1 MPNKDQSPAK
11 VNQRRLTAHLRK
23 PILNR
28 EFCSMILAENL
39 TYSHPGNIPGI
50 TGVSI
55 EIATGSRVAI
65 LGANGSG
72 KSTLARC
79 LNGIHV
85 PQSGRVLVDGLTVGD
100 PAVTYEIRR
109 RVGMVFQN
117 PDDQL
122 VSTSVET
129 EIAFGL
135 ENISVP
141 TEEMRHR
148 VDETLETFQL
158 AQYRKRHPHNLSGGE
173 KQRLAIAAVV
183 ALRPLYLILDEPTS
197 LLDPKAKRDVND
209 LLARLTS
216 EFGIAC
222 VQITQDPEEGVGA
235 DCTLVMDR
243 GRLVYNG
250 PPEQVFANPGVLR
263 DIGLDVP
270 FATAV
275 GARLAHLLPPDRGPY
290 LNLEDLAADL
300 APVCPTAAPRPAGGE
315 EVERGTAVLRT
326 EALCHKYDVGLPSE
340 HLAIDDISI
349 EIPRGSILALVGPGG
364 SGKTTLAQ
372 HFNALLKPWSGRVV
386 LDEMDIW
393 SADVARV
400 EVRRRVGLAFQ
411 FPELQLFDETVLSD
425 VAYGPANLGLSADEA
440 KRAAAKA
447 LDSVGLPAAVFGER
461 SPFSLSGG
469 EMRRVA
475 LAGILAMAPEV
486 LVLDEPTAG
495 LDPRGA
501 DQIFGLLM
509 KLRESGHTVVLIAH
523 DMDLVTR
530 LSTEM
535 ILLNRSRLALQGT
548 TRSIV
553 SNIELLRDNGLEAPS
568 GARLAHA
575 LDEAGCRVPAGL
587 LTIDDIVGFFETE
600 A

>member
-1 MPNKDQSPAK
+1 
-11 VNQRRLTAHLRK
+11 
-23 PILNR
+23 
-28 EFCSMILAENL
+28 MILAENL

-55 EIATGSRVAI
+55 EISAGSRVAI

-79 LNGIHV
+79 LNGIYV
-85 PQSGRVLVDGLTVGD
+85 PQSGRVLVDGLNVGD
-100 PAVTYEIRR
+100 PAATYEIRR

-141 TEEMRHR
+141 TTEMRNR
-148 VDETLETFQL
+148 VDETLETFHL

-173 KQRLAIAAVV
+173 KQRVAIAAVV
-183 ALRPLYLILDEPTS
+183 ALQPQYLILDEPTS
-197 LLDPKAKRDVND
+197 LLDPKAKRDIND
-209 LLARLTS
+209 LLTRLTS

-222 VQITQDPEEGVGA
+222 VQITQDPEESVSA
-235 DCTLVMDR
+235 DRTLVLDR
-243 GRLVYNG
+243 GRLAHSG
-250 PPEQVFANPGVLR
+250 RPEQVFANPDVLR

-270 FATAV
+270 FAAAV
-275 GARLAHLLPPDRGPY
+275 GARLAHLLPSSRGPY
-290 LNLEDLAADL
+290 LSLQDLVADL
-300 APVCPTAAPRPAGGE
+300 AEVCPTAADQPTRCE
-315 EVERGTAVLRT
+315 DERRENAVLRT

-349 EIPRGSILALVGPGG
+349 EIQRGSILALVGPSG

-372 HFNALLKPWSGRVV
+372 HFNALLEPSSGRVFF
-386 LDEMDIW
+386 DETDVW
-393 SADVARV
+393 SAGLDKV
-400 EVRRRVGLAFQ
+400 EVRRRVGFAFQ

-425 VAYGPANLGLSADEA
+425 VAFGPTNLGFSEDEA
-440 KRAAAKA
+440 NRAAENA
-447 LDSVGLPAAVFGER
+447 LDSVGLPASVFGER

-495 LDPRGA
+495 LDPQGT
-501 DQIFGLLM
+501 DQICKILVE
-509 KLRESGHTVVLIAH
+509 LRERGHTVVLIAH

-530 LSTEM
+530 LADEM
-535 ILLNRSRLALQGT
+535 ILLNHSRLELQGV

-553 SNIELLRDNGLEAPS
+553 SNIELLQENGLEAPNP
-568 GARLAHA
+568 AKLTDA
-575 LDEAGCRVPAGL
+575 LGEAGCKVPTGL
-587 LTIDDIVGFFETE
+587 LTIDDIVDYFEETNDSGHL
-600 A
+600 AG

>member
-1 MPNKDQSPAK
+1 
-11 VNQRRLTAHLRK
+11 
-23 PILNR
+23 
-28 EFCSMILAENL
+28 MIRAENL

-55 EIATGSRVAI
+55 EISAGSRVVV

-85 PQSGRVLVDGLTVGD
+85 PQAGRVLVDGLTVGD
-100 PAVTYEIRR
+100 PAATYEIRR

-141 TEEMRHR
+141 TTEMRSR
-148 VDETLETFQL
+148 VDETLETFHLTQH
-158 AQYRKRHPHNLSGGE
+158 RKRHPHNLSGGE
-173 KQRLAIAAVV
+173 KQRVAIAAVV
-183 ALRPLYLILDEPTS
+183 ALRPQYLVLDEPTS
-197 LLDPKAKRDVND
+197 LLDPKAKREIND
-209 LLARLTS
+209 LLTRLTA
-216 EFGIAC
+216 EFGIGC

-235 DCTLVMDR
+235 DFTMVLDR
-243 GRLVYNG
+243 GRLVQSG
-250 PPEQVFANPGVLR
+250 SPEQVFANPRELR

-275 GARLAHLLPPDRGPY
+275 GERLAHLLPSGRGPY
-290 LNLEDLAADL
+290 LTLEDLVTDL
-300 APVCPTAAPRPAGGE
+300 APVCPAAPNQPSRGE
-315 EVERGTAVLRT
+315 GDGHRAAVLRT
-326 EALCHKYDVGLPSE
+326 EALCHKYDLGLPSE
-340 HLAIDDISI
+340 HLAINDISL
-349 EIPRGSILALVGPGG
+349 EIPRGSILALVGPSG

-372 HFNALLKPWSGRVV
+372 HFNALLEPSSGRVV
-386 LDEMDIW
+386 LDETDLW
-393 SADVARV
+393 SAGLDKV
-400 EVRRRVGLAFQ
+400 EVRRRIGFAFQ

-425 VAYGPANLGLSADEA
+425 VAFGPTNLGFSEDEA
-440 KRAAAKA
+440 NRAAENA
-447 LDSVGLPAAVFGER
+447 LDSVGLPASAFGER

-486 LVLDEPTAG
+486 MVLDEPTAG
-495 LDPRGA
+495 LDPQGT
-501 DQIFGLLM
+501 DQICKLLVE
-509 KLRESGHTVVLIAH
+509 LRDRGHTVVLIAH

-530 LSTEM
+530 LATDLIM
-535 ILLNRSRLALQGT
+535 LNHSRLELQGP

-553 SNIELLRDNGLEAPS
+553 SNIELLRKNGLEAPNPAKL
-568 GARLAHA
+568 ARA
-575 LDEAGCRVPAGL
+575 LGEAGCTLPDGL
-587 LTIDDIVGFFETE
+587 LTIADIVDYFEDCT
-600 A
+600 